1 LPQLDQWLNADCDG
15 DGVTN
20 TDELEDGTDL
30 NDPCD
35 LVISSQTVTPSD
47 VWLVEDCDNDGITN
61 GEELENGNNPFDPCD
76 PNPTLPSCITD
87 IFIPQAFTPNS
98 DGDNDYFEIV
108 GLENYPINHLTIFN
122 RWGNI
127 VFETDNYTNDW
138 QGTTNV
144 NLTLG
149 GELLPTGTYFYILD
163 LKQEDMEIFKGY
175 VYIQR

>member
-1 LPQLDQWLNADCDG
+1 
-15 DGVTN
+15 
-20 TDELEDGTDL
+20 
-30 NDPCD
+30 

>member
-1 LPQLDQWLNADCDG
+1 
-15 DGVTN
+15 
-20 TDELEDGTDL
+20 
-30 NDPCD
+30 
-35 LVISSQTVTPSD
+35 
-47 VWLVEDCDNDGITN
+47 
-61 GEELENGNNPFDPCD
+61 
-76 PNPTLPSCITD
+76 
-87 IFIPQAFTPNS
+87 
-98 DGDNDYFEIV
+98 
-108 GLENYPINHLTIFN
+108 LTIFN